1 MGDLDLAIW
10 LNTSIHKDY
19 KYINEIM
26 KIEQLCLDYIKNNNL
41 KLVITENSFFMKLID
56 FIYRNSTH

>member
-10 LNTSIHKDY
+10 LNKPIHKDY

-26 KIEQLCLDYIKNNNL
+26 KIEHLCLDYIKNNNL